1 MHIIYDSKYQIYA
14 GGYFVGEIKLVNA
27 PRQCFIEITLAP
39 SDEYSGVSI
48 VPHMLHLTW
57 KTGRRGDPNEAG
69 EEPVKA
75 HEWRLVL
82 FRDGGKIYR

>member
-1 MHIIYDSKYQIYA
+1 M
-14 GGYFVGEIKLVNA
+14 NA
-27 PRQCFIEITLAP
+27 PRQCYIEITLAP
-39 SDEYSGVSI
+39 SGDERDGISI
-48 VPHMLHLTW
+48 VPNVLHLTW